1 MISGNV
7 KINLKELIENNV
19 SHLDLFS
26 YYYPEKF
33 QLNKRC
39 RNVLVDKD
47 DNPSMVIYYRDGG
60 VFFKCFNSSN
70 KGDIWQFLMDYTG
83 KSFDEVLQGVAED
96 FGLLEKSGKKLERV
110 LENLPKIE
118 KKQSKPPVIKAEKY
132 KEFPERHLNY
142 LKQYYIIPKDM
153 NFCSDTEVFALKSFY
168 INGTRFP
175 VKKDEV
181 GFIYLVNKK
190 YIKIYLPERPK
201 GEKWWSNIPFTH
213 IHGLDNLKNCK
224 TGFLTKSV
232 KDAAI
237 IKKYISSCV
246 SVIQAENISCISKEN
261 IEIIKNSVENLYII
275 MDNDPT
281 GKMASYGLCELLNA
295 KHINVPDKYFPQSTD
310 FADMAKNEGINLVI
324 EHFKKKVKEKF

>member
-1 MISGNV
+1 MAITGKT
-7 KINLKELIENNV
+7 KIDLKQLIEDNV

-33 QLNKRC
+33 ELNRRC
-39 RNVLVDKD
+39 RNVLVAKD

-60 VFFKCFNSSN
+60 VFFKCYNSEH
-70 KGDIWQFLMDYTG
+70 KGDIWQFLMDYTQ

-96 FGLLEKSGKKLERV
+96 FGLLEKTGKKLEKV

-142 LKQYYIIPKDM
+142 LKQYGLTPEDM

-168 INGTRFP
+168 MNGKRFG
-175 VKKDEV
+175 VSNKEV

-201 GEKWWSNIPFTH
+201 GERFWSNISFTH
-213 IHGLDNLKNCK
+213 IHGLDNLKGCK
-224 TGFLTKSV
+224 IGFLTKSI
-232 KDAAI
+232 KDAAVV
-237 IKKYISSCV
+237 KKYISPCV
-246 SVIQAENISCISKEN
+246 AVIQAENISCISEEN
-261 IEIIKNSVENLYII
+261 AEIIRNSVDNLYII
-275 MDNDPT
+275 MDNDKT
-281 GKMASYGLCELLNA
+281 GKQASYALCDLFWTNN
-295 KHINVPDKYFPQSTD
+295 IWNFP
-310 FADMAKNEGINLVI
+310 N
-324 EHFKKKVKEKF
+324 